1 MVTAR
6 FALSVRILPRPFRAL
21 ALFTALVACS
31 LAAVA
36 QQRPVLMISIDG
48 LKPEYITHADEH
60 GLKIPTLRR
69 FVTEGTYA
77 DGVIGVMPTV
87 TYPSHTT
94 LMTGV
99 SPAVHGIYNNQVFD
113 PTRDFSG
120 AWYWYNDDVRVP
132 TLWQAAHEH
141 GLSTAS
147 VSWPVSVNAKGVDYL
162 IPEYWRVSVGGTVK
176 NNDDRF
182 LMGAISRPVGMLAE
196 MEQKLGPYMA
206 GNDTSVE
213 NGDRVRTKFS
223 LEIIRTKKP
232 QFMTIHLSAM
242 DGSEHE
248 YGVFSAEANATLEA
262 VDGMVK
268 ELIDA
273 AMANDP
279 KTVVAI
285 VSDHGFT
292 NTPKA
297 VNLAIPFIE
306 AGLVKLGKS
315 PMGAT
320 HVTEWQAEPWMGG
333 GMAAIMLHDP
343 ANTQVREQVRGI
355 LDKIAADPA
364 NGVDRILGPEEIRKY
379 GGFPDAAFVVVMKIG
394 YLTGGGLSGAMVT
407 DSPEKGAHGF
417 MPDFPDMHASFFLM
431 GSGLAHGKDLGT
443 IDMRRIAPT
452 IAGIIGASLPTA
464 KEAPLDVAGK

>member
-1 MVTAR
+1 M
-6 FALSVRILPRPFRAL
+6 
-21 ALFTALVACS
+21 
-31 LAAVA
+31 A
-36 QQRPVLMISIDG
+36 QSRPVLMISIDG

-69 FVTEGTYA
+69 FVAEGSYA

-94 LMTGV
+94 LVTGV
-99 SPAVHGIYNNQVFD
+99 APAVHGIYNNQIFD
-113 PTRDFSG
+113 PTRDFSS
-120 AWYWYNDDVRVP
+120 AWYWYNDDVRAP
-132 TLWQAAHEH
+132 TLWQAAHER

-176 NNDDRF
+176 NDDDRH
-182 LMGAISRPVGMLAE
+182 LMAAVSRPLGMLPE
-196 MEQKLGPYMA
+196 LEQKLGPYMA

-223 LEIIRTKKP
+223 LEIIRAKKP

-248 YGVFSAEANATLEA
+248 YGVYSAEADATLEA

-273 AMANDP
+273 EMANDP
-279 KTVVAI
+279 HTVVAI

-297 VNLAIPFIE
+297 VNLAIPFVE
-306 AGLVKLGKS
+306 AGLVKVGKS
-315 PMGAT
+315 PAGT
-320 HVTEWQAEPWMGG
+320 TRVTSWDAEPWMGG

-343 ANTQVREQVRGI
+343 ANVQVREQVKGI
-355 LDKIAADPA
+355 LDKMAADPA
-364 NGVDRILGPEEIRKY
+364 NGIDRILDPEEIKKY
-379 GGFPDAAFVVVMKIG
+379 GGFPDAAFLVVMKIG

-407 DSPEKGAHGF
+407 DAPEKGAHGF
-417 MPDFPDMHASFFLM
+417 MPDLPDMHASFFLM
-431 GSGLAHGKDLGT
+431 GSGVARGRNLGT
-443 IDMRRIAPT
+443 MDMRRIAPT
-452 IAGIIGASLPTA
+452 IAGILGASLPTA
-464 KEAPLDVAGK
+464 KEAPLAVGAK

>member
-1 MVTAR
+1 MTGQR
-6 FALSVRILPRPFRAL
+6 YTTSGERIFRAL
-21 ALFTALVACS
+21 CAALFFLVFVFHAS
-31 LAAVA
+31 A
-36 QQRPVLMISIDG
+36 QSRPVLMISIDG

-69 FVTEGTYA
+69 FVAEGAYA

-94 LMTGV
+94 LVTGV
-99 SPAVHGIYNNQVFD
+99 APAVHGIFNNQVFD

-120 AWYWYNDDVRVP
+120 AWYWYNNDVRVP
-132 TLWQAAHEH
+132 TLWQAAHER

-162 IPEYWRVSVGGTVK
+162 IPEYWRVSVGGGVK
-176 NNDDRF
+176 NNDDRY
-182 LMGAISRPVGMLAE
+182 LMAAISRPVGMLGE

-223 LEIIRTKKP
+223 LEILRTKKP

-248 YGVFSAEANATLEA
+248 YGVFSAEADATLEA

-279 KTVVAI
+279 HTVVAI

-306 AGLVKLGKS
+306 AGLVKMGKT
-315 PMGAT
+315 PMGTT
-320 HVTEWQAEPWMGG
+320 HVTSRDAEPWMGG
-333 GMAAIMLHDP
+333 GMAAVMLHDP

-355 LDKIAADPA
+355 IEKIAADPA
-364 NGVDRILGPEEIRKY
+364 NGVDRILGPEEIKKY
-379 GGFPDAAFVVVMKIG
+379 GGFPDAAFVIVMKDG

-417 MPDFPDMHASFFLM
+417 MPDFPQMHASFFVM
-431 GSGLAHGKDLGT
+431 GSGVAHGKDLGT

-452 IAGIIGASLPTA
+452 IAGILGASLPTA
-464 KEAPLDVAGK
+464 KEAALPVE